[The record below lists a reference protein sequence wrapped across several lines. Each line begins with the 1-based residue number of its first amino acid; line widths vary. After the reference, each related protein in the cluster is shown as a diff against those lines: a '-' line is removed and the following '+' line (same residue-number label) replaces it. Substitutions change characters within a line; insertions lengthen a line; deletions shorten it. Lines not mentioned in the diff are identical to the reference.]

1 MALIGSQVKRSIV
14 IVVRAAAGAVWEVR
28 RRPVSPEE
36 AEAWSLRAQEH
47 RAKLKADASATSWP
61 IAE

>member
-1 MALIGSQVKRSIV
+1 MTLIGSQVKRSIV
-14 IVVRAAAGAVWEVR
+14 IVVRAAVGAVWEVR

-36 AEAWSLRAQEH
+36 AEAWSLRAEES

-61 IAE
+61 LAE

>member
-1 MALIGSQVKRSIV
+1 MTLIGSQIKRSIV
-14 IVVRAAAGAVWEVR
+14 IVVRAADGAVWEVR

-36 AEAWSLRAQEH
+36 AEAWSLRAEER

-61 IAE
+61 LAE